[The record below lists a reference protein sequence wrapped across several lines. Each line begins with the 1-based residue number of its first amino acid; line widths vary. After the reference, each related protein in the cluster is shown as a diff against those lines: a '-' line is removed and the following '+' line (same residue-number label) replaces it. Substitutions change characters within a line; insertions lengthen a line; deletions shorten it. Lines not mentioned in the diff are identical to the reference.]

1 MDATK
6 AKIRIEE
13 LRDLINEHNHKYY
26 VLSSPEISDYDYDQ
40 MMKELETLERKYPDY
55 HDPASPTERIGSD
68 ITKVFEQ
75 VAHAYPMLS
84 LGNTYS
90 KEELADFDKRVSK
103 NLNEPYEYV
112 CELKY
117 DGVSISIYYHDG
129 RLSHAITRGDG
140 TKGDN
145 VTNNVKT
152 IRSIPLKLKG
162 KGYPGDFYVRG
173 EIYMPHAG
181 FARLN
186 EERKGRDEQ
195 TFANPRNAASG
206 TLKLQNPAEVANR
219 PMECYLYA
227 VLSEHLPHATHFE
240 NLQEAKKWGFRIPD
254 HVKKVSDINEV
265 FEFITHWDNARKE
278 LPFDIDGVV
287 IKVNNYNQQ
296 QKLGYTAKTPRWAIS
311 YKFKAEKASTV
322 LESIDYQV
330 GRTGAIT
337 PVANLQPVLLAG
349 TTVKRASLHN
359 QDQMEILDV
368 RPADVVYVEKGGE
381 IIPKIVGV
389 DKTVRK
395 QESKPVKF
403 AEQCPECGTKLV
415 KIPGEAKHF
424 CPNQIGCP
432 PQIVGKL
439 EHFVSRKAM
448 DIGMA
453 EATAAQL
460 YNEGLVKDVGDFYS
474 LKKEQ
479 LLTLDRFAEKSADNL
494 VKSIQDSR
502 NVPFYRVLYAL
513 GIRFVGETV
522 SKTLARA
529 FKSMESLSVATYD
542 ELIAVD
548 EVGDRIAQSV
558 QDYFKNERSK
568 AIIDKLKNAG
578 VNMQLTEN
586 ETPSADRK
594 LSGKTIVISG
604 TFESYSRTELKNLIE
619 KNGARN
625 AGSLSGNTDFLL
637 AGSNAG
643 PAKLN
648 KAKALAV
655 DIITE
660 KDLENLITG

>member
-1 MDATK
+1 MNATE

-40 MMKELETLERKYPDY
+40 MMKELETLERKYPDF

-117 DGVSISIYYHDG
+117 DGISISIYYHDG

-162 KGYPGDFYVRG
+162 KGYPSDFYVRG

-240 NLQEAKKWGFRIPD
+240 NLQEAKKWGFRIPE

-389 DKTVRK
+389 DKTARK
-395 QESKPVKF
+395 HESKPVKF
-403 AEQCPECGTKLV
+403 AQQCPECGTKLI

-479 LLTLDRFAEKSADNL
+479 LLTLNRFAEKSADNL

-604 TFESYSRTELKNLIE
+604 TFENYSRTELKNLIE

-648 KAKALAV
+648 KAKELAV
-655 DIITE
+655 DVITE
-660 KDLENLITG
+660 KDFENLITG